1 MEQCTSHG
9 CWLSVAPALIVCE
22 FCVAVMPTP
31 GAMWP
36 CSSPASYPL
45 ETSGPLFKFWRESLI
60 FISRSTVTETDSHR
74 VQTLFYP
81 FWAPGWRQGLRSLA
95 TKERRTTLAAPTS
108 WGNVGR
114 NSLDISQTKTPK
126 KLKQNRINKIQ
137 TPFPQVFIFY
147 DFSPLLC
154 NLMSL
159 YTKCRSHS
167 TALRGKSGFECQPCV
182 PWASISLSVKWV
194 NIT

>member
-1 MEQCTSHG
+1 MGAGSLWPLHSLCVSSALPWRRLQVQCD
-9 CWLSVAPALIVCE
+9 LVAPLPV
-22 FCVAVMPTP
+22 TP
-31 GAMWP
+31 WKHLVLF
-36 CSSPASYPL
+36 SSSEEKVWY
-45 ETSGPLFKFWRESLI
+45 SFQG
-60 FISRSTVTETDSHR
+60 
-74 VQTLFYP
+74 
-81 FWAPGWRQGLRSLA
+81 PGWRQGLRSLA

-137 TPFPQVFIFY
+137 TPLPQVFIFY

-182 PWASISLSVKWV
+182 PWFSISLSVKWV